1 MGVQSKMFS
10 KVLCLLTSVIG
21 VIAVLISGSY
31 DSALSAAI
39 GGGFLL
45 GVAITAFMGLFDD

>member
-1 MGVQSKMFS
+1 MGVRSKMFS